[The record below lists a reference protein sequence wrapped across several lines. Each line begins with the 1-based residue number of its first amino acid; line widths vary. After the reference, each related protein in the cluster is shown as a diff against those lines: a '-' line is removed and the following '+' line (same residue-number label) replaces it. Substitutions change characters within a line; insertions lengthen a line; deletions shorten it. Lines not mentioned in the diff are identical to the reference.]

1 MKKAILTLLIVFL
14 LASKAFSFTIITDPN
29 VFYAF
34 YEKPTKVIN
43 FTELKDGTSY
53 NTILAQFKSNTPDSS
68 ESDCLAPR
76 AGDFEALTVLPGAFS
91 KVWSFRGSDP
101 ESAYSFCDTILWFD
115 QGISTGNYH
124 MAISTRAGRSQ
135 PFAIYTNKGFMGI
148 LPDTPKE
155 TLFIFENLHFI
166 FSFETD
172 FSKTTPMSE
181 SRDSFLAKMEID

>member
-1 MKKAILTLLIVFL
+1 LKKAVLILSIVLL
-14 LASKAFSFTIITDPN
+14 LASNAFSFTVITDPN

-43 FTELKDGTSY
+43 FTELKDGTPY
-53 NTILAQFKSNTPDSS
+53 ANIQAQLKSNASHSS
-68 ESDCLAPR
+68 EPDCLIPN
-76 AGDFEALTVLPGAFS
+76 AGDFDTLTVLPGAFS
-91 KVWSFRGSDP
+91 KVWSFKGVDP
-101 ESAYSFCDTILWFD
+101 ENAYSFCDTILWFD

-124 MAISTRAGRSQ
+124 MAISTSSMRSQ

-148 LPDTPKE
+148 LPDSPNE

-172 FSKTTPMSE
+172 FTKTTPVSQ
-181 SRDSFLAKMEID
+181 SRDSFLAKM